1 MGGEAYPEVVGDD
14 GDAAEVVVVVVEE
27 AQLFGGDVDGV
38 VWSEGS
44 VEEDVGAVYAL
55 EALEDGGFEGFEVFK
70 GEFVV
75 EGNVEA
81 VVLLADGNHGRTPVE
96 MGFPRGGGSDTGTLW
111 VLTDYSEIA
120 GKLLWHEFVLPQ

>member
-1 MGGEAYPEVVGDD
+1 MH
-14 GDAAEVVVVVVEE
+14 
-27 AQLFGGDVDGV
+27 
-38 VWSEGS
+38 
-44 VEEDVGAVYAL
+44 AL

-111 VLTDYSEIA
+111 VLTDYSEIV